1 VDQGRLLRGQ
11 RSGERGF
18 ELFGGVD
25 EVRLPAIGPRQRGEV
40 RVEQVAAADAARVF
54 GGLGI
59 FLLFVSFAKGISLA
73 PGLGFL
79 VLALVF
85 FIGQRAYQ
93 IELTEEKLVYR
104 KLGRK
109 REILIGEIGQILITE
124 GFNSFLEMFTKPRIR
139 IEVHHISD
147 DETKNIYM
155 ASSIGIFHPS
165 EIQKIL
171 ASLRDKA
178 SV

>member
-1 VDQGRLLRGQ
+1 MQVK
-11 RSGERGF
+11 
-18 ELFGGVD
+18 GGVD
-25 EVRLPAIGPRQRGEV
+25 DFMVTKTPTGVEPV
-40 RVEQVAAADAARVF
+40 RVHASLTLPVVLFVVF